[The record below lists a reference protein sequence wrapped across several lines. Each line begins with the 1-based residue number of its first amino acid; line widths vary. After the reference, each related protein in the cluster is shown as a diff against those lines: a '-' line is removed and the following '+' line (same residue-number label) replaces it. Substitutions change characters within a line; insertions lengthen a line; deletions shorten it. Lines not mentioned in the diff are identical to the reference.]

1 MLMEGIMLNENAAVD
16 WQGLLEDY
24 NSIKK
29 TSFKIPKE
37 MLQHVYNEKKTYKKT
52 GKVFLLSHPTIAKY
66 MKKWG
71 IKCLPKGH
79 RYPSPC
85 LKALLKLGDI
95 SEMDTKQ
102 IAKQIGFSRM
112 RVTTLLKL
120 NNISYK
126 KLRKQ
131 KKEF

>member
-1 MLMEGIMLNENAAVD
+1 MEGIMLNENAAVD

-24 NSIKK
+24 NAIKK
-29 TSFKIPKE
+29 TNFATPKE

-52 GKVFLLSHPTIAKY
+52 GKVFLLSCPTIAKH
-66 MKKWG
+66 MKRWG

-112 RVTTLLKL
+112 RVITLLKL

>member
-1 MLMEGIMLNENAAVD
+1 MLNENAAVD

-24 NSIKK
+24 NAIKK
-29 TSFKIPKE
+29 TSFATPKE
-37 MLQHVYNEKKTYKKT
+37 MLQYVYSEKKTYQKT

-85 LKALLKLGDI
+85 LKALLELDDI
-95 SEMDTKQ
+95 SGMDTKQ

-112 RVTTLLKL
+112 RVITLLKL